1 MNRNVGIQH
10 QGLIVWDGAN
20 QYARDIRRHT
30 DFGFVFEV
38 RADLAAD
45 TIFKV
50 QAHNPTVADNCV
62 PDVPFDVLEIPICQ
76 PIVTPQ
82 PNAQIVI
89 PAGTPVGS
97 VCAATIPCYPA
108 AFVSLAPVS
117 GTTANVLGTIV
128 LAGPMF

>member
-20 QYARDIRRHT
+20 VYARDIRRHT

-38 RADLAAD
+38 RAALAAD
-45 TIFKV
+45 TVFKV
-50 QAHNPTVADNCV
+50 QAHDPSAADNCV
-62 PDVPFDVLEIPICQ
+62 PDVARDVAEVPICQ
-76 PIVTPQ
+76 PVATPA

-89 PAGTPVGS
+89 PAATPVGS
-97 VCAATIPCYPA
+97 ICAATVPCYPG
-108 AFVSLAPVS
+108 AFVSIAPVS
-117 GTTANVLGTIV
+117 GTTANVLATMI